1 MKRTFLAKRNAL
13 LSSASISWGTG
24 ALACAVFILLV
35 RLIAPNFFLQAFA
48 PAFNVSN
55 IIAEKSHAFFN
66 SFGDTATLAARNERL
81 VEENAALA
89 SENQTLLEKEASVSA
104 LIGPSGQ
111 QKLAFSGILAGVVA
125 RPPVSPYDTI
135 VLSVGSGAG
144 VTLDMEAFGEGGV
157 PLGVITSVT
166 TDFSR
171 ATLFSAPGMV
181 THGWIKGAD
190 MPLNIFGAG
199 GGAMNASLSRS
210 AGVNVGDTVFAPGP
224 GMLPIGSVVR
234 IDSDPSAPGIS
245 LRIMPKT
252 NPSSLTWVLLR
263 DIGVS
268 LRDAFSIATS
278 TP

>member
-1 MKRTFLAKRNAL
+1 MKKTFLAKRNAL

-24 ALACAVFILLV
+24 ALACAVLVLLV

-48 PAFNVSN
+48 PAFSVSN
-55 IIAEKSHAFFN
+55 IIALKSHSFFN
-66 SFGDTATLAARNERL
+66 SFGDTAALAARNERL
-81 VEENAALA
+81 TEENAALA
-89 SENQTLLEKEASVSA
+89 SENQALLEKEASVSA
-104 LIGPSGQ
+104 LIEPSGQ

-144 VTLDMEAFGEGGV
+144 VTLGMEAFGEGGV
-157 PLGVITSVT
+157 PLGIITSVT

-171 ATLFSAPGMV
+171 ATLFSAPDMV

-234 IDSDPSAPGIS
+234 VDSDPSAPGIS

-268 LRDAFSIATS
+268 LRDAFPLATS

>member
-1 MKRTFLAKRNAL
+1 MKKTFLAKRNAL

-24 ALACAVFILLV
+24 ALACAVLVLLV

-55 IIAEKSHAFFN
+55 IIALKSHAFFN
-66 SFGDTATLAARNERL
+66 SFGDTAALAARNEQL
-81 VEENAALA
+81 MEENAALA
-89 SENQTLLEKEASVSA
+89 SENQALLEKEASVGA
-104 LIGPSGQ
+104 LIGASAS
-111 QKLAFSGILAGVVA
+111 QKTANPGILAGVMA
-125 RPPVSPYDTI
+125 HPPVSPYDTI
-135 VLSVGSGAG
+135 VLSVGSNSG
-144 VTLDMEAFGEGGV
+144 VTLGMEAFGEGGV
-157 PLGVITSVT
+157 PLGAISSVT

-245 LRIMPKT
+245 LRIMPTT

-263 DIGVS
+263 DTGTA
-268 LRDAFSIATS
+268 LTNLFFIATS

>member
-13 LSSASISWGTG
+13 LSSTSISWGTG
-24 ALACAVFILLV
+24 ALACVLLALLV
-35 RLIAPNFFLQAFA
+35 RLLAPNFFLQAFT

-55 IIAEKSHAFFN
+55 IIALKSHAFFN
-66 SFGDTATLAARNERL
+66 SFGDTAALTARNERL
-81 VEENAALA
+81 TEENAALA
-89 SENQTLLEKEASVSA
+89 SENQALLEKEASMSA
-104 LIGPSGQ
+104 LIASGQ
-111 QKLAFSGILAGVVA
+111 QKLVSSGILAGIVA

-144 VTLDMEAFGEGGV
+144 VTLGMEAFGEGGV

-166 TDFSR
+166 ADFSR
-171 ATLFSAPGMV
+171 ATLFSSPGMM
-181 THGWIKGAD
+181 TRGWVASAD

-210 AGVNVGDTVFAPGP
+210 AGVNIGDTVFAPGP

-234 IDSDPSAPGIS
+234 IDSDPSAPGIT

-263 DIGVS
+263 DTGTALTNS
-268 LRDAFSIATS
+268 FFIATS